1 MDPATT
7 GSARPRARTPRRSS
21 VRRWCIPPA
30 ILREPEETLE
40 GTGILEE
47 IRGEAGLLLWH
58 SLRDVTL
65 WSEVS
70 DGERATLFA
79 PPAAAERLR
88 LLRAAAVE
96 PALEVSLTTLAA
108 LVGNPSGANAEIV
121 TLVCL
126 QVSRWAQGRGAPNT
140 SLAFAQAGALASPED
155 AAAALSV
162 GVLAL
167 HFRRLPRAETWL
179 RRTIGLARRKRDW
192 SSYAQAW
199 VELGRLQTRRGAR
212 EAARRA
218 LIKGTRASRRHGL
231 LSIRATA
238 LHGLFL
244 LALQSGDFDEAE
256 RFARLAMRAYGRG
269 HTRQPELQHDIAR
282 LWVMREVFERAL
294 PALQRLLPTRVQ
306 PEERVTTLALLARAA
321 AGAGNRP
328 LYQESWWDA
337 WTIVER
343 GGDDETMARAL
354 LDMAHAAAIF
364 RDAPRLDQ
372 ACRHVLRGPL
382 RRVEPGVLAEVE
394 ELAATLRAPAAR

>member
-1 MDPATT
+1 MDPAMPR
-7 GSARPRARTPRRSS
+7 SQRARARTPRRNT

-30 ILREPEETLE
+30 ILREPDETLE
-40 GTGILEE
+40 GTGLLEE

-65 WSEVS
+65 WAEVPPE
-70 DGERATLFA
+70 DRPALFA

-108 LVGNPSGANAEIV
+108 LVGNPSGASAEIV

-126 QVSRWAQGRGAPNT
+126 QVSRWAQGRGSPNT

-155 AAAALSV
+155 AAAALAV

-192 SSYAQAW
+192 ASYAQAW
-199 VELGRLQTRRGAR
+199 VELGRLQTRRGNA

-218 LIKGTRASRRHGL
+218 LVKGTRASRRHGL

-244 LALQSGDFDEAE
+244 LALESGDFEDAE

-269 HTRQPELQHDIAR
+269 HPLQPELQHDVAR
-282 LWVMREVFERAL
+282 LWVHRGAYDRAL
-294 PALQRLLPTRVQ
+294 PPLQKLLPTRVN
-306 PEERVTTLALLARAA
+306 PEQRVVTLALLARAA
-321 AGAGNRP
+321 AGVGNRP

-337 WTIVER
+337 WTLVER
-343 GGDDETMARAL
+343 GGDDEALARAL
-354 LDMAHAAAIF
+354 LDMAHASAML

-382 RRVEPGVLAEVE
+382 RRIDPRVLDEVE
-394 ELAATLRAPAAR
+394 ELASTLRAPAAR

>member
-1 MDPATT
+1 MEPATK
-7 GSARPRARTPRRSS
+7 GSARPRARTPRRNSM
-21 VRRWCIPPA
+21 RRWCIPPA
-30 ILREPEETLE
+30 ILREADETLE
-40 GTGILEE
+40 GTGLLEE

-65 WSEVS
+65 WAEVTPE
-70 DGERATLFA
+70 ERATLFS

-88 LLRAAAVE
+88 LLHAAAVE

-108 LVGNPSGANAEIV
+108 LVANPSGANAEIV

-192 SSYAQAW
+192 ASYAQAW
-199 VELGRLQTRRGAR
+199 VELGRLQTRRGATDL
-212 EAARRA
+212 ARRA
-218 LIKGTRASRRHGL
+218 LVKGMRASRRHGL
-231 LSIRATA
+231 LSIRASA

-244 LALQSGDFDEAE
+244 LALGVGDFDDAE

-269 HTRQPELQHDIAR
+269 HPLQPELQHDVAR
-282 LWVMREVFERAL
+282 LWVLRGAFDRAL

-306 PEERVTTLALLARAA
+306 PEERVETLALLARAA
-321 AGAGNRP
+321 AGAANRP

-337 WTIVER
+337 WTLVER
-343 GGDDETMARAL
+343 GGDDETLAHAL
-354 LDMAHAAAIF
+354 LDMAHASAAL

-382 RRVEPGVLAEVE
+382 RRVEPRIVAEVE
-394 ELAATLRAPAAR
+394 ALAATLHAR

>member
-1 MDPATT
+1 MDPTT
-7 GSARPRARTPRRSS
+7 PRGARLRARTPRRNT

-30 ILREPEETLE
+30 ILREPDETLE

-47 IRGEAGLLLWH
+47 LRGEAGLLLWH

-65 WSEVS
+65 WAEVAPEDRS
-70 DGERATLFA
+70 TLFA

-108 LVGNPSGANAEIV
+108 LVGNPAGASSEIV

-126 QVSRWAQGRGAPNT
+126 QVSRWAQEQGAPNT

-155 AAAALSV
+155 ASAALAV

-179 RRTIGLARRKRDW
+179 RRTIGLARRRRDW

-199 VELGRLQTRRGAR
+199 VELGRLQTRRGSA

-231 LSIRATA
+231 LAIRATA

-244 LALQSGDFDEAE
+244 LSLESSDYDDAE

-269 HTRQPELQHDIAR
+269 HARQPELHHDLAR
-282 LWVMREVFERAL
+282 LWVHRGAFERAL

-306 PEERVTTLALLARAA
+306 PGERVTTLALLARVA
-321 AGAGNRP
+321 AGLGNRP
-328 LYQESWWDA
+328 LYQETWWDA

-343 GGDDETMARAL
+343 GGDDETLARAL
-354 LDMAHAAAIF
+354 VDMAHASTLL

-382 RRVEPGVLAEVE
+382 RRVDPRILAEVE
-394 ELAATLRAPAAR
+394 EMASTLRAPAAT

>member
-1 MDPATT
+1 MEPATPR
-7 GSARPRARTPRRSS
+7 SARLRARTPRRNT

-30 ILREPEETLE
+30 ILREPDETLE

-47 IRGEAGLLLWH
+47 HRGEAGLLLWH

-65 WSEVS
+65 WAAVS
-70 DGERATLFA
+70 PEERAALFA

-88 LLRAAAVE
+88 LLRAAGVE
-96 PALEVSLTTLAA
+96 PTLEVSLTTLAA
-108 LVGNPSGANAEIV
+108 LVGNPSGASAEIV

-140 SLAFAQAGALASPED
+140 TLAFAQAGALASPED
-155 AAAALSV
+155 ASAALAV

-199 VELGRLQTRRGAR
+199 VELGRLYTRRGSADF
-212 EAARRA
+212 ARRA
-218 LIKGTRASRRHGL
+218 LIKGLRASRRHGL

-244 LALQSGDFDEAE
+244 LTMETGDFDDAE
-256 RFARLAMRAYGRG
+256 RLARLAMRAYGRG
-269 HTRQPELQHDIAR
+269 SARQPELQHDLAR
-282 LWVMREVFERAL
+282 LWVHRGTYDRAL
-294 PALQRLLPTRVQ
+294 PALQKLLPTRVH
-306 PEERVTTLALLARAA
+306 PDERVLTLALLSRAA
-321 AGAGNRP
+321 AGVGNRP
-328 LYQESWWDA
+328 LYQEMWWDA
-337 WTIVER
+337 WTLVER
-343 GGDDETMARAL
+343 GGDDETLARAL
-354 LDMAHAAAIF
+354 LQMAHASALL

-372 ACRHVLRGPL
+372 ACRHALRGPL
-382 RRVEPGVLAEVE
+382 RNAEPRVLDEVE
-394 ELAATLRAPAAR
+394 ALASTLRAPAAR